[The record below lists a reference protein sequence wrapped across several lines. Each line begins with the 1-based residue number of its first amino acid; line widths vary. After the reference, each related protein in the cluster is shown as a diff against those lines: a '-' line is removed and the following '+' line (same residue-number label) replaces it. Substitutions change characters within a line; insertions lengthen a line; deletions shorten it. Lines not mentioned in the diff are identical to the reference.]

1 MPDLVTVTAL
11 CPECRAPIRIRERRF
26 VGSTFPCPECRLPLT
41 LLELSETATL
51 KRASELT
58 VEGARTAEPQPTTK
72 LHARPAT
79 PPSQPRAVA
88 WRLPEWVASPLF
100 VAWSVAGLAAL
111 GFAVLL
117 LGPWSTPASTPSPA
131 VAAGTITESANPAAP
146 VTPAQTPPLEPWEP
160 PMVTDAEPAP
170 PVIEPP
176 VTPPGNV
183 VTPPP
188 EMPAI
193 AGEQP
198 LDPLL
203 ADEPL
208 MPAAP
213 VVPAV
218 PVVLRPD
225 PRQVLDLKLLAVT
238 QPRPVSRRE
247 LFGLIEDLLGR
258 RVVWSE
264 ADLGPAVSQLDQKLT
279 LDVRDITVAALI
291 TKLLEGTGLDYV
303 IEAETLRLVPATPAP

>member
-51 KRASELT
+51 KRASELA

-72 LHARPAT
+72 PRARPVAQ
-79 PPSQPRAVA
+79 PSRSNAAA
-88 WRLPEWVASPLF
+88 WRLPEWVTSPLF

-117 LGPWSTPASTPSPA
+117 LGPWSTSDSAPSQA
-131 VAAGTITESANPAAP
+131 VAGGKVTESANAAAS
-146 VTPAQTPPLEPWEP
+146 VTPAERPPLEPWEP
-160 PMVTDAEPAP
+160 SMVTDAEPAP
-170 PVIEPP
+170 SVIEPP

-183 VTPPP
+183 VTPPL
-188 EMPAI
+188 EAPAI
-193 AGEQP
+193 AAEQP
-198 LDPLL
+198 LEPLL
-203 ADEPL
+203 ADEP
-208 MPAAP
+208 AI
-213 VVPAV
+213 PAV

-238 QPRPVSRRE
+238 QPRPISRRE

-264 ADLGPAVSQLDQKLT
+264 EELGPAVSQLDQKLT

-291 TKLLEGTGLDYV
+291 AKLLEGTGLDYV
-303 IEAETLRLVPATPAP
+303 IDAETIRLIPAAKSR